1 MIMKRIQFAI
11 VGLVSLVV
19 TSAMT
24 SCSCN
29 THAVFTG
36 KMVSQN
42 RHINGFDEIEVNGSP
57 TVYYAQS
64 DSFSVKVKGPEDAV
78 ENIITEK
85 EGNSLVIRNKGKF
98 GVVNFQLGGD
108 EELAVYV
115 TSPDIVAVRLNGSGD
130 FVSEKKVDTDN
141 MAITLRG
148 SGDISF
154 DDLLCDRCKV
164 DLIGSGDITL
174 DRLEAQS
181 ASATLIGSGDIR
193 LKLIKVL
200 DTTLSV
206 KGSGDIKA
214 EFVKGCGAVDCDLNG
229 SGDISLQGKV
239 ARFHQSKHGSGDIDI
254 DNLQIE

>member
-174 DRLEAQS
+174 DHSFCEGLRRHQGRVRQGMWRCGLRSEWLRRHQPA
-181 ASATLIGSGDIR
+181 G
-193 LKLIKVL
+193 
-200 DTTLSV
+200 
-206 KGSGDIKA
+206 KGR
-214 EFVKGCGAVDCDLNG
+214 
-229 SGDISLQGKV
+229 SLPPVETWFG
-239 ARFHQSKHGSGDIDI
+239 RYRYR
-254 DNLQIE
+254 